1 MTMHIKKQ
9 EKNLVRLRRRAA
21 ARLASAPPPGFGP
34 AGTGE
39 SQTQKK
45 GSVNNRLIKNT
56 QQTSKWKLAEEKKG
70 GMREGKGRD
79 D

>member
-1 MTMHIKKQ
+1 MTMHKKTTTRQ
-9 EKNLVRLRRRAA
+9 RAA
-21 ARLASAPPPGFGP
+21 ARLVSVAPPGFGP

-56 QQTSKWKLAEEKKG
+56 QQTSKWKLAEKK
-70 GMREGKGRD
+70 RERWREEKGRD